1 MSEISDF
8 RQLAFELIDSILT
21 FFFFFFF
28 CLFITRVRPNSILTV
43 VKCYLHEV
51 LACFR

>member
-21 FFFFFFF
+21 
-28 CLFITRVRPNSILTV
+28 V